1 MNSANLIFESNQ
13 LLSNVMNSF
22 EDFNVYNSETQVAND
37 DDSNNKKLI
46 DDFGLSMPV
55 INYIEISCSQCNKA
69 IQNYEINIELG
80 EHIYHKDCYKCKC
93 CSENFSLIE
102 NQNSLDNKSIPVQD
116 SCGVLY
122 CFNDFIK

>member
-1 MNSANLIFESNQ
+1 MNSEHFIFESNQ

-55 INYIEISCSQCNKA
+55 MSYIEISCSQCTKA

-80 EHIYHKDCYKCKC
+80 EHFYHKDCYKCKF

-102 NQNSLDNKSIPVQD
+102 NQSSLDNKFIPIQD